1 MQKIHWKYLLKTW
14 LSILFIAPFLTDL
27 LLVISRENSSKIG
40 GLVYQLPITLI
51 VSTIFSTPTFIIL
64 FITDYFLTKNK
75 KDIRDIKFI
84 IVCLTT
90 AGTITTFLLFFGM
103 QDFEIIFAY
112 TLIAFVATS
121 FYKLEKQ

>member
-103 QDFEIIFAY
+103 QDFEITFAY